1 MKAAFVYTAIG
12 IVVVVVLLQL
22 YFIREGFFA
31 SRADKLKALNDAIT
45 LCKVSGKTS
54 DCKIAAGNGGDLS
67 DGTNVPGVAMSLDSS
82 DKHGCN
88 SLDVSMNDNTYL
100 TNVLRIRQVSNA
112 TILTVLK
119 CIKAGFT
126 ASATDAAAAAAA
138 AAAATAAAKAARDL
152 AAAKTARD
160 AAAAKAIKDAAD
172 AAAANV
178 ITTAKAASDAAAAA
192 TAAAAAYA
200 TAKAAADADP
210 TNSAKATASNTA
222 KAASDS
228 AAALSVTAA
237 QAAAAAAKVVKD
249 AADAAAADAADDADA
264 DADDATDASGN
275 LITLSLSDL
284 FYALRFGNTNTET
297 TKKTPTLLPKSTTH
311 SFSEEE
317 KNRLSKDIAKNIK
330 DQLLSDRSLDL
341 ILPAPNDS
349 CANESACVTDS
360 CSQGADYMSG
370 APFNANDYIRKDS
383 IPCYGCTLP
392 K

>member
-152 AAAKTARD
+152 AAAKAARD